1 VTGSTDA
8 LWALHKCATISLVS
22 SPAFAKEAAFV
33 HDEAHLSSED
43 IAAATGAAPSTA
55 RAWVALKRIPSG
67 TRAQRIAELSSI
79 SERLLRVMDPEY
91 IPVWMNKPVPALD
104 DRKPIELISGGEYL
118 RVARIVSALEEP
130 VAT

>member
-1 VTGSTDA
+1 MTRPS
-8 LWALHKCATISLVS
+8 
-22 SPAFAKEAAFV
+22 
-33 HDEAHLSSED
+33 LSSED

-67 TRAQRIAELSSI
+67 ARAQRIAELSSI

-104 DRKPIELISGGEYL
+104 GQKADRADLPEASTCASLG
-118 RVARIVSALEEP
+118 IVSALEEP
-130 VAT
+130 IAT